1 MKPLLSALAM
11 FLQLFFVTDLGAQ
24 ELEPRA
30 YWVTPSDLNL
40 VFVSYVYLNGPY
52 TLDPVLPAY
61 DVKSSSHVGVLGYYR
76 AFNLLGRSANFTLSQ
91 GYTVGTFAGE
101 LPGDN
106 DSLRISGVTDGS
118 FRFAVNLKGGP
129 AMSPKG
135 LMEFRASPK
144 TLIGTSIRVVAPTGQ
159 YHSDRAVNPGL
170 NRWAIK
176 PQLGTV
182 FPLKPRWLLEL
193 NLGVW
198 LFAENEDFL
207 GAPLVQD
214 PLASAE
220 LNFVHRIRPALWAA
234 FNINY
239 FYGGTVT
246 ESVFGEYGRQSNSRI
261 GGTIAVPIGSSGHAL
276 KFQVFT
282 GLITAF
288 GGDAT
293 TLLAGYAYAWR

>member
-1 MKPLLSALAM
+1 MKPLIIVLSTALC
-11 FLQLFFVTDLGAQ
+11 LFSLTDPEAQ
-24 ELEPRA
+24 ELDPRA

-40 VFVSYVYLNGPY
+40 IFLSYVYVNGPY

-61 DVKSSSHVGVLGYYR
+61 DVESTNHAVVLGYYR
-76 AFNLLGRSANFTLSQ
+76 SFSLLGRSANFTLTE
-91 GYTVGTFAGE
+91 GYTRGTFTGE
-101 LPGDN
+101 LPDDS
-106 DSLRISGVTDGS
+106 DSLRISGLTDSS

-129 AMSPKG
+129 AMDPKG
-135 LMEFRASPK
+135 LMQFRARPK

-159 YHSDRAVNPGL
+159 YHSERPVNPGL
-170 NRWAIK
+170 NRWSYK

-182 FPLKPRWLLEL
+182 FPIKPKWLLEL

-198 LFAENEDFL
+198 LFGTNEDFL
-207 GAPLVQD
+207 GAPLEQD

-246 ESVFGEYGRQSNSRI
+246 ESVYGKYGRQNNSRI
-261 GGTIAVPIGSSGHAL
+261 GGTIAVPIGKSGHAL

-282 GLITAF
+282 GLVTTF

-293 TLLAGYAYAWR
+293 TLLVGYACGWR

>member
-1 MKPLLSALAM
+1 MVLC
-11 FLQLFFVTDLGAQ
+11 LFSLTDLGAQ

-40 VFVSYVYLNGPY
+40 VFFSYVYINGPY
-52 TLDPVLPAY
+52 NLDPVLPAY
-61 DVKSSSHVGVLGYYR
+61 DVESINHVVVLGYYR
-76 AFNLLGRSANFTLSQ
+76 SFSLFGRSGNFTLSQ
-91 GYTVGTFAGE
+91 GYTVGNFTGE
-101 LPGDN
+101 LPDDQ

-118 FRFAVNLKGGP
+118 FRFSVNLKGGP
-129 AMSPKG
+129 AMEPQDLVK
-135 LMEFRASPK
+135 FRASPK
-144 TLIGTSIRVVAPTGQ
+144 TLIGTSIRVIAPLGQ

-182 FPLKPRWLLEL
+182 FPLRPKWVLEL
-193 NLGVW
+193 NLGAW
-198 LFAENEDFL
+198 LFGENDDFL

-246 ESVFGEYGRQSNSRI
+246 ESVFGKYGLQNNSRI
-261 GGTIAVPIGSSGHAL
+261 GGTVAVPIGRTGHAL
-276 KFQVFT
+276 KFQAFT
-282 GLITAF
+282 GLITSF

-293 TLLAGYAYAWR
+293 TLLVGYAYAWR